1 MVSDYNNLNQNQE
14 NLVLHKS
21 IVRIVDTSVV
31 DIYIYRGERLSFV
44 DNKRKKN
51 YLITVS
57 QVCMVS

>member
-21 IVRIVDTSVV
+21 IVPIVDTSVV
-31 DIYIYRGERLSFV
+31 DIYIYRGERLNFV

-51 YLITVS
+51 YLMTVS